1 MLENKWN
8 WTKCHNFCYP
18 TLFSFESHSYCFY
31 EPTSKSCFFQAFW
44 AELFSSFP
52 QKRKWNVFHPISQIK
67 SIRHFLWLRW
77 FPCSITNIVQN
88 PNTPQH
94 FRSTTDLELTFFIEF
109 FLLFS
114 LGNQKYIFVDSG
126 CFVIFALFI
135 GIFSFETGSSSLIE
149 RLNEI
154 FCLWFSH

>member
-1 MLENKWN
+1 MSQFLLSDSIFIRVTFVLYL
-8 WTKCHNFCYP
+8 WTHIKIM
-18 TLFSFESHSYCFY
+18 
-31 EPTSKSCFFQAFW
+31 FFQAFCT
-44 AELFSSFP
+44 ELFSSFP

-67 SIRHFLWLRW
+67 SVRHFLWLRW

-94 FRSTTDLELTFFIEF
+94 FRSPTYLELTFFIEF

-126 CFVIFALFI
+126 CFVIFVL
-135 GIFSFETGSSSLIE
+135 SLVFLVSK
-149 RLNEI
+149 RVLAP
-154 FCLWFSH
+154 